1 MNKDL
6 DWLKWVGLF
15 TVISIVVA
23 VFYLKSQNK
32 SRVVSNNQES
42 AIVDQNIQQANEA
55 KQSQMSE
62 DEYDKKLEQAA
73 IAIHEGQVEAKHNEE
88 NPPIYESLS
97 IEQTKRFIERVEQLR
112 AEDANINLDYLPDV
126 AAQSRKYNALVEEAN
141 SIYGENDSANPM
153 RFCSN
158 IAWMARELWTL
169 KHSPSSASKEY
180 HENSRKMFLA
190 SYNDAKKACIEDI
203 NEAQK

>member
-62 DEYDKKLEQAA
+62 EEYDKKLEQAA
-73 IAIHEGQVEAKHNEE
+73 IAIHESELEARQKEL
-88 NPPIYESLS
+88 NPPTYASLS
-97 IEQTKRFIERVEQLR
+97 IEQTKDFIDRVEQLR
-112 AEDANINLDYLPDV
+112 STDTQVNLEYLPDV
-126 AAQSRKYNALVEEAN
+126 AAQSRKYNALLEEAEK
-141 SIYGENDSANPM
+141 IYGSMDISNQYRYCTAMVSYASEIWSA
-153 RFCSN
+153 
-158 IAWMARELWTL
+158 
-169 KHSPSSASKEY
+169 KYSKATTSQEY
-180 HENSRKMFLA
+180 KERTKKMFLE
-190 SYNDAKKACIEDI
+190 SYKDAKKACLEDI
-203 NEAQK
+203 SAIGK